1 MESSFIDPGI
11 GTAPKPDAGPSSG
24 QVPRVALDESSE
36 IVACLNANGPA
47 VAMREFQQRGVVG
60 STRERKGQVTWIR
73 LLLRMKAGAG
83 LRRS

>member
-36 IVACLNANGPA
+36 IVA
-47 VAMREFQQRGVVG
+47 
-60 STRERKGQVTWIR
+60 R
-73 LLLRMKAGAG
+73 LDPSPQLLRREPVVDVAGVLQELDAMPG
-83 LRRS
+83 APG